1 MSKQI
6 SSLDGLK
13 KIVSNNISKI
23 NIILFFVMI
32 IAVMGLTHE
41 WYKVNNC
48 YLKLSII
55 KTEYKSYLDSLKSII
70 DGQGDEELDDIEK
83 KNTFG
88 LIEIQ

>member
-1 MSKQI
+1 MTMAV
-6 SSLDGLK
+6 L
-13 KIVSNNISKI
+13 
-23 NIILFFVMI
+23 
-32 IAVMGLTHE
+32 IALIHE

-55 KTEYKSYLDSLKSII
+55 KTEYRSYLDSLKSII
-70 DGQGDEELDDIEK
+70 DGQVDEELDDTEK